1 MGIGVEARP
10 ETDRKLFLAEYSG
23 VQGYP
28 RRAEAQ
34 KPRFQRIA
42 LVDQVVG
49 TLNGSKA
56 VVLDISLSGALIAHQ
71 IGTTPGDKVALRFEW
86 KGDSIYVMGKVTR
99 TEIHKPALRLS
110 RAVYRS
116 GVSFQEFIGYS
127 EKNIR
132 TMIGDLVTRALDE
145 QRANARGI
153 PAQAA
158 SSFQRGA
165 ITRGYLS
172 LRFVNGAWR
181 RLETVDPAQ
190 PSDGFTVSIEEQQ
203 GQVALLCSAYERLKE
218 SERKLIRDMAALSL
232 SNIDG
237 LPSRRYEP

>member
-1 MGIGVEARP
+1 MGIGAEARI
-10 ETDRKLFLAEYSG
+10 ETDRKFSAADYSG
-23 VQGYP
+23 VQGHP
-28 RRAEAQ
+28 RSSQALR
-34 KPRFQRIA
+34 PRFQRIA
-42 LVDQVVG
+42 LEDQMVG
-49 TLNGSKA
+49 TLNGCKA

-71 IGTTPGDKVALRFEW
+71 IGTTTGDKVALRFEW
-86 KGDSIYVMGKVTR
+86 KGDSIYVMARVMR

-116 GVSFQEFIGYS
+116 GVSFQEFVGYS

-132 TMIGDLVTRALDE
+132 TMIGDLITRALDE

-165 ITRGYLS
+165 KTRGYLT
-172 LRFVNGAWR
+172 LRFVNAAWR
-181 RLETVDPAQ
+181 RLETVDPVQ
-190 PSDGFTVSIEEQQ
+190 PADGFTVSIEEQP
-203 GQVALLCSAYERLKE
+203 GQIALLCSSYERLKD

-237 LPSRRYEP
+237 VPARRYEP